1 LSTDSRKKVMNEEEE
16 AEWMRICNSRKE
28 LWFEEVLRRYEAGE
42 RDFSL
47 IKVNLSGDQCKDG
60 YFSGVNLS
68 GANFRE
74 SDLQR
79 LVFYGQGI
87 NFSGSDLSDLDLA
100 YAHFEDA
107 DSSGAN
113 LSGACLWRANFRRAD
128 LTGANFSRSDLQE
141 TGFHI
146 TNLSRCKFSGAK
158 MIDTGFGFCDLIDSD
173 FRDAK
178 FLNGVGFSKCDLT
191 RANFFGTD
199 FEISE
204 VNDHQPGRVV
214 FKDVYFKDTIM
225 PDGAIWNSED

>member
-1 LSTDSRKKVMNEEEE
+1 MNEEEEE
-16 AEWMRICNSRKE
+16 AEWMRICNSRKQ
-28 LWFEEVLRRYEAGE
+28 LWLEEVLRRYDAGE

-47 IKVNLSGDQCKDG
+47 IKVYLSDEQSKER
-60 YFSGVNLS
+60 YLSGVNLS

-74 SDLQR
+74 SDLQH

-141 TGFHI
+141 TGFHM

-173 FRDAK
+173 FRDAN
-178 FLNGVGFSKCDLT
+178 FLDGVGFSKCDLT

-204 VNDHQPGRVV
+204 VNDHKPGRVV
-214 FKDVYFKDTIM
+214 FRNVYFKDTIM
-225 PDGAIWNSED
+225 PDGTIWNSVIPGVE

>member
-1 LSTDSRKKVMNEEEE
+1 MNEEEKE
-16 AEWMRICNSRKE
+16 AEYIRIYNSRKH
-28 LWFEEVLRRYEAGE
+28 LWLEEVLRRYEAGE

-47 IKVNLSGDQCKDG
+47 IQVYLSDEQSKER
-60 YFSGVNLS
+60 YLSGVNLS
-68 GANFRE
+68 GANFKE
-74 SDLQR
+74 SDLQS

-128 LTGANFSRSDLQE
+128 LSGANFSRSDLQE
-141 TGFHI
+141 TGFHM

-178 FLNGVGFSKCDLT
+178 FQNGVGFSKCDLT

-199 FEISE
+199 FKISE
-204 VNDHQPGRVV
+204 VNNYQPGTVV
-214 FKDVYFKDTIM
+214 FTDVYFKDTIM
-225 PDGAIWNSED
+225 PDGTIWNSED